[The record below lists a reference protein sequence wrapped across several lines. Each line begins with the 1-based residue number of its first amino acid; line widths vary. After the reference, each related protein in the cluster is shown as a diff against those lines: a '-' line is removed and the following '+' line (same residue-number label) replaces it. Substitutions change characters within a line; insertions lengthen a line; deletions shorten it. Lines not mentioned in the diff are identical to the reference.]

1 MHIAVVF
8 GLSFFKKFDYKKN
21 LFEVTR
27 LLWGLFHENI
37 IKKKTTSIIYFKF
50 KMLIFLDQEK

>member
-8 GLSFFKKFDYKKN
+8 GLYFFKKFDYKKN

-37 IKKKTTSIIYFKF
+37 IKKKKKHLHYLF
-50 KMLIFLDQEK
+50 